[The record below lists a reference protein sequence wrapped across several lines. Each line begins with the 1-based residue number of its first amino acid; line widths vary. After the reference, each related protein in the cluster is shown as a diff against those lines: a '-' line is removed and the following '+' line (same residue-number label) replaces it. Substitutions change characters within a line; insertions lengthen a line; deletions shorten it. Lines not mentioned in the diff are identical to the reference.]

1 MPRRSALD
9 RLKLQQ
15 AAQDN
20 PHLPS
25 EFIEQCLDGMAEP
38 RETLT
43 QFIPRSRGSTDQSG
57 AAKMGIRRLVEFLKS

>member
-43 QFIPRSRGSTDQSG
+43 QFIP
-57 AAKMGIRRLVEFLKS
+57 